1 MGYYRSLKGSN
12 VLITG
17 ASSGIG
23 EACVRSFAREGANL
37 IFCARNIEKLRYL
50 ENEIIEKFN
59 VKTFISQVDVRYLEQ
74 VDSFLRSI
82 PSELANIDILVNN
95 AGLALGFEKF
105 YEGSI
110 EDWEVMIDT
119 NIKGLLYFSR
129 GVANIMLKN
138 GTKGHIINIGSIAG
152 LGAYPNGA
160 VYCATKA
167 AVRILTDGMRMDL
180 VDKPI
185 KVSNIA
191 PGMTETNF
199 SNTRFHGDKERA
211 KKVYQG
217 IKPLSAEDIAEIVVF
232 TARLPEHVQIGE
244 LTVTPLHQS
253 SSLVIYRENY

>member
-1 MGYYRSLKGSN
+1 MGYYRSLVGKN
-12 VLITG
+12 VLVTG

-23 EACVRSFAREGANL
+23 EACVRGFAKEGANL
-37 IFCARNIEKLRYL
+37 IFCARNIDKLRYL
-50 ENEIIEKFN
+50 ENEIVRDYN
-59 VKTFISQVDVRYLEQ
+59 VKTFIGQVDVRSLNQ
-74 VDSFLRSI
+74 VNGFIHSI
-82 PSELANIDILVNN
+82 PNELSKIDILVNN
-95 AGLALGFEKF
+95 AGLALGLERF

-110 EDWEVMIDT
+110 EDWDTMIDT

-129 GVANIMLKN
+129 SVANIMLKY
-138 GTKGHIINIGSIAG
+138 GIKGHIINIGSIAG

-199 SNTRFHGDKERA
+199 SNTRFHGDTERA

-217 IKPLSAEDIAEIVVF
+217 IKPLTAEDIAEIVVF
-232 TARLPEHVQIGE
+232 TAKLPEHVQIGE

-253 SSLVIYRENY
+253 SSLVIHRENS

>member
-1 MGYYRSLKGSN
+1 MGYYRSLKGKN

-23 EACVRSFAREGANL
+23 EACVRGFAKEGANL
-37 IFCARNIEKLRYL
+37 IFCARNIDKLRYL
-50 ENEIIEKFN
+50 ENEIVRQYS
-59 VKTFISQVDVRYLEQ
+59 VKTFVGQVDVRDLSQ
-74 VDSFLRSI
+74 VNSFLSSI
-82 PSELANIDILVNN
+82 PDELSKIDILVNN
-95 AGLALGFEKF
+95 AGLALGLERF

-110 EDWEVMIDT
+110 EDWDTMIDT

-129 GVANIMLKN
+129 GVANIMLKH
-138 GTKGHIINIGSIAG
+138 GIKGHIINIGSIAG

-199 SNTRFHGDKERA
+199 SNTRFHGDIERA

-217 IKPLSAEDIAEIVVF
+217 IKPLSAEDIAEIVIF
-232 TARLPEHVQIGE
+232 TAKLPEHVQIGE

-253 SSLVIYRENY
+253 SSLVIHRENS